1 MKKIAEFIIV
11 CLLVVLSVPFAN
23 YVGDQANIVRL
34 NNNISIDN
42 VELLSS
48 IEDSKEVHD
57 RNYIESHG
65 YGGRYFQKRDGSV
78 TVVYSGYPDVM
89 DDYHLTRVIVESG
102 AYEVYGIT
110 IGSTV
115 QEMNLKMGS
124 NGYSKKLVGSKHVY
138 TKNKISIIFHENYKN
153 EVNAFEIIIET
164 TNKDQV
170 VF

>member
-1 MKKIAEFIIV
+1 MKNIIEFIIV

-23 YVGDQANIVRL
+23 YVGNQGNIVRL
-34 NNNISIDN
+34 NNSISIEN
-42 VELLSS
+42 VELLLP
-48 IEDSKEVHD
+48 IEESKEAHD
-57 RNYIESHG
+57 RNYIELYG
-65 YGGRYFQKRDGSV
+65 YGGRSFQKRDGSV
-78 TVVYSGYPDVM
+78 TVFYSGYPDVM

-115 QEMNLKMGS
+115 EEMNLKMENAGFS
-124 NGYSKKLVGSKHVY
+124 MKLVGSKYVY
-138 TKNKISIIFHENYKN
+138 TKNKISVIFHENYKN